1 MISGFGDQILEL
13 SYDAGADPLFQVV
26 GQLASLPLP
35 ASAVMIERGDLRG
48 LVLVSENVG
57 VHRVQFSAGGVQDL
71 GATTYGDGL
80 ENIVGAIGVQP

>member
-1 MISGFGDQILEL
+1 
-13 SYDAGADPLFQVV
+13 
-26 GQLASLPLP
+26 
-35 ASAVMIERGDLRG
+35 
-48 LVLVSENVG
+48 VLVSENVG